1 MPALDAQLDRLLACH
16 TIPMGIS
23 VDSKFS
29 HAAWAADLGGI
40 RFPLLADF
48 HPKGAV
54 ARSMGLYLEAA
65 GITDRATVI
74 LDAGGT
80 VRYAA
85 SVGPGGKRDIEAL
98 VAAAEAVDAA
108 WEGDLPDAGRVVP
121 GLPDDAVLYI
131 RDNCAFS
138 RWALA
143 ALENLRLTTTIRNVS
158 QDPAALDELVRIGG
172 RGQAPSL
179 VIGGQALYESAEII
193 GRLAE
198 LGARC

>member
-1 MPALDAQLDRLLACH
+1 
-16 TIPMGIS
+16 MGIS

-29 HAAWAADLGGI
+29 HAAWAADLGGV

-54 ARSMGLYLEAA
+54 AKSMGLYLEAA

-108 WEGDLPDAGRVVP
+108 WEGEELPAAGRHAP
-121 GLPDDAVLYI
+121 GLTDDAVLYV

-143 ALENLRLTTTIRNVS
+143 AHKNLGLNTPVRNVS
-158 QDPAALDELVRIGG
+158 QDPTALDELIRVGG
-172 RGQAPSL
+172 RGQAPAL
-179 VIGGQALYESAEII
+179 VVDGHALYESSDII
-193 GRLAE
+193 GRLTE
-198 LGARC
+198 LCARC